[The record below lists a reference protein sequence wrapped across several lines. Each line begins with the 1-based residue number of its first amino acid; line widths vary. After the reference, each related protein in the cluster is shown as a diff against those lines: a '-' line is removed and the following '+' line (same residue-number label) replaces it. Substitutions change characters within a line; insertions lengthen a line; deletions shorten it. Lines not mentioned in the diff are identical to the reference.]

1 MTLPSLVF
9 YLIPPLV
16 GALIGYITNKIAIT
30 MLFRPHREKRF
41 LGLRVPFTPG
51 IIPKQRHELA
61 RSIARQVSGELFTV
75 EAVTAQMQ
83 TPGFIQGL
91 EAAIRRGGDILS
103 PLTIS
108 SLIRNP
114 DKSPLGRFSPL
125 WKELAGSPGI
135 HSLGNAL
142 IRGLFRIYLGP
153 DQDESGDRKVFGP
166 AGELTAGVLHRHIRE
181 KRRLDELLSPEA
193 VQALTAAFA
202 GLLPSLRRLLIQWL
216 NRRSTRQELHRRGI
230 MLFRDAVDS
239 LSGIQRLVVVAG
251 QYHRSMEE
259 NMSYLVDR
267 FVQNLEESLE
277 SPDTVKGLLAAARE
291 YLEQNLDKPVGDFL
305 EPEKIDELAGV
316 VDTIFSGVDL
326 FRPESG
332 VTAAGILSLVPE
344 SLSLGELV
352 QWDSGGSEL
361 LIPLIRD
368 LVLGLLVKAVPLAL
382 DVMDIEK
389 LVILRID
396 SLAIAEVESLLL
408 EVIKKQLK
416 WINIFGALLGAVLG
430 GFQVLLMVLR
440 G

>member
-1 MTLPSLVF
+1 MNLSPLFF
-9 YLIPPLV
+9 YLMPPLV

-41 LGLRVPFTPG
+41 LRLRVPFTPG
-51 IIPKQRHELA
+51 IIPRQRHELA
-61 RSIARQVSGELFTV
+61 RSIARQVSRELFTV
-75 EAVTAQMQ
+75 EAVSAQMR

-91 EAAIRRGGDILS
+91 ESAIRRGGDALS
-103 PLTIS
+103 PVRIS
-108 SLIRNP
+108 SLLKNP
-114 DKSPLGRFSPL
+114 DTTPLRRFSSL
-125 WKELAGSPGI
+125 WKELSASPGI

-142 IRGLFRIYLGP
+142 VRGLFRIYLGP
-153 DQDESGDRKVFGP
+153 NQTDNREQKSFGP
-166 AGELTAGVLHRHIRE
+166 AGELTAGVLRRHIRE
-181 KRRLDELLSPEA
+181 NRKLEDILSPEA
-193 VQALTAAFA
+193 THAITAALG
-202 GLLPSLRRLLIQWL
+202 GLLPSLRRMLIQWL
-216 NRRSTRQELHRRGI
+216 NRRTTRKELHRRGV
-230 MLFRDAVDS
+230 LLLRDAVDS

-251 QYHRSMEE
+251 QYHRTMEE

-291 YLEQNLDKPVGDFL
+291 YLEQNLDKPLGNFI

-316 VDTIFSGVDL
+316 VDKLFSGVDL
-326 FRPESG
+326 FSSESG
-332 VTAAGILSLVPE
+332 ISAAGILSLVPDD
-344 SLSLGELV
+344 LRLGDLV

-361 LIPLIRD
+361 LVPLLRD
-368 LVLGLLVKAVPLAL
+368 FVLGLLVKAVPLAL
-382 DVMDIEK
+382 EVMDIEK

-430 GFQVLLMVLR
+430 GIQVLFMVLR